1 MHPMSARSP
10 QLEAFLRHLH
20 LGSEVYYVGQLCD
33 AWHLSTPG
41 GSDAVTFHLICHGEA
56 WIHLTG
62 DTVATRMQAGDIAF
76 FPHDAAH
83 AFSAQPVIP
92 QQPFD
97 YLHPAP
103 LDANAPGSGLLCGH
117 LRLPAHIRRMLLAD
131 FPDFMLIRPDQSP
144 VGKPL
149 RSIIELMTGE
159 ATLNDLGVT
168 AVLDRLSDV
177 LFLYVLRHTLHQAPQ
192 LSPLLLALSDAH
204 LRPAL
209 TAFINAPAES
219 WSIKR
224 MAALACQSRSAFA
237 ERFTRLVALSP
248 MEFVTI
254 WRMQLATDML
264 ADGHANMLDV
274 AMKCGYESEAAF
286 RKAFKRVIG
295 IPPGQ
300 LRHTN

>member
-97 YLHPAP
+97 YLHPHH
-103 LDANAPGSGLLCGH
+103 SMRMH
-117 LRLPAHIRRMLLAD
+117 PAQACFAD
-131 FPDFMLIRPDQSP
+131 ISDYPRIFAACCSP
-144 VGKPL
+144 
-149 RSIIELMTGE
+149 I
-159 ATLNDLGVT
+159 
-168 AVLDRLSDV
+168 
-177 LFLYVLRHTLHQAPQ
+177 
-192 LSPLLLALSDAH
+192 SPTS
-204 LRPAL
+204 
-209 TAFINAPAES
+209 
-219 WSIKR
+219 
-224 MAALACQSRSAFA
+224 C
-237 ERFTRLVALSP
+237 
-248 MEFVTI
+248 
-254 WRMQLATDML
+254 
-264 ADGHANMLDV
+264 
-274 AMKCGYESEAAF
+274 
-286 RKAFKRVIG
+286 
-295 IPPGQ
+295 
-300 LRHTN
+300 